1 MQKSKKH
8 ASKLPGRG
16 MKEWSTKGIKGYV
29 RLMIEFLRLS
39 PSYELARKFRNGE
52 LSKAEQK
59 RLPDDFEQVLRTYD
73 DYGNVGSLEFEDWW
87 QKTGIYLYGTE
98 FDKPQVRQIANIEQG
113 EMYEPGFAR
122 ALEHY
127 FQELRPP
134 EGNGPA
140 LLLAVPLGMNKR
152 YVMRQI
158 SLWIDRAKVPVPV
171 KSKKSSR
178 PLAAERL
185 RSAPLFRA
193 IHLLWGKSQKPDQKL
208 WQLGVRCNV
217 STKNAEG
224 LDINAKKNTTQTADQ
239 RIKMA
244 VLTSRALRKAHFIC
258 ENAARGKFPSD
269 DPIELPE
276 FDYTDIYRRMRISR
290 PKLKKA

>member
-1 MQKSKKH
+1 MQNSKKL
-8 ASKLPGRG
+8 ASKLPSRA
-16 MKEWSTKGIKGYV
+16 MKDWSTKGIKGYV

-52 LSKAEQK
+52 LSKAEQML
-59 RLPDDFEQVLRTYD
+59 LPDDFEQVLKTYD
-73 DYGNVGSLEFEDWW
+73 EYGNVGSLDFEDWW
-87 QKTGIYLYGTE
+87 QKVGLYLYGTE
-98 FDKPQVRQIANIEQG
+98 FDKPQVRQVANIEQG
-113 EMYEPGFAR
+113 ETYEPGFAR

-127 FQELRPP
+127 FQKLRPP

-158 SLWIDRAKVPVPV
+158 SLLIDRSKVPVPA

-193 IHLLWGKSQKPDQKL
+193 IHLLWAKAQKPDQTL
-208 WQLGVRCNV
+208 WQLGVRCDV
-217 STKNAEG
+217 SPKNADG
-224 LDINAKKNTTQTADQ
+224 LDVNAKRNTTKTADQ

-244 VLTSRALRKAHFIC
+244 ILTSRALKKAHYIC
-258 ENAARGKFPSD
+258 ENAARGKFPSS

-276 FDYTDIYRRMRISR
+276 FDYPDIYRRMRISR